1 MISGLGCAA
10 ELVSKNLKFYQ
21 ENMREMRDLLEQ
33 LLTVCTLTQNSNKSD
48 IVLTSKLVSMICSD
62 MI

>member
-10 ELVSKNLKFYQ
+10 ELVSKNLKLYQ

-33 LLTVCTLTQNSNKSD
+33 LLTVCTLTQNLNKSD
-48 IVLTSKLVSMICSD
+48 IVLTSKLVPMTFSD

>member
-33 LLTVCTLTQNSNKSD
+33 LLTVCTLTQNLNKSD
-48 IVLTSKLVSMICSD
+48 IVLTSKLVPTTFSD